1 MFFTLANKEQYEA
14 AKNDVLGTIDS
25 NLNKMFERA
34 IAFETETLENGNVRI
49 RFTVPG
55 ETCLSTEVIT
65 LPDSITKG
73 LLEKK

>member
-25 NLNKMFERA
+25 NLDKMFKSA
-34 IAFETETLENGNVRI
+34 IAFETETLDNGTTRI
-49 RFTVPG
+49 CFTIPN
-55 ETCLSTEVIT
+55 EKRLITEVII
-65 LPDSITKG
+65 LPGSIAKG

>member
-25 NLNKMFERA
+25 NLDKMFKSA
-34 IAFETETLENGNVRI
+34 IAFETETLDNGNVRI

-55 ETCLSTEVIT
+55 TVCLQTETII
-65 LPDSITKG
+65 LPGSIAKG

>member
-25 NLNKMFERA
+25 NLDKMFKSA
-34 IAFETETLENGNVRI
+34 IAFETETLDNGNVRI

-55 ETCLSTEVIT
+55 TVCLQTETII
-65 LPDSITKG
+65 LPSLITKG
-73 LLEKK
+73 LSEEK